1 MVAKGKKRGDD
12 GRKLAPV
19 DRDAAPEPK
28 NTSEDIGGKAPL
40 ITGASLSLDAA
51 RLKKFAPS
59 HLFPLQH
66 QLEALAWAIRNLEAG
81 KPTYLALEPGL
92 GKTII
97 AAMIS
102 NYFKGATIFYVCPPF
117 LTTNTSEEFT
127 KWTFEKKLYL
137 LPDSMIAKPKTLE
150 AFVEAVRECKNPILI
165 IDEAHRFKNEGT
177 KRSRALFKNILP
189 HFERRAVFMSGTP
202 LPNSRPKEL
211 WAILKN
217 SAPKLFGTNFFSFGL
232 KYCGGF
238 RDAFGWNFDGF
249 TNRKEFKARLCKS
262 FMLRM
267 KKDVLNLPPKVE
279 GLLTVG
285 EGIPPIVSK
294 VEKKILA
301 EYSPEDLVEGEIT
314 RIAGKAALHLATY
327 LRLLGEYK
335 LKYVLPFIES
345 LLEETKESF
354 LIFAVHKDTIG
365 KLEKALSAHEPL
377 VITGDVPKAKRHELV
392 KEFQTNPARRIFIGN
407 IQACGVGFTLTK
419 ATRVIF
425 VEFSWVDGENSQ
437 AADRA
442 HRIGQ
447 GQSVLVQYVVL
458 KDSFDRQRMETLLKK
473 RALSI

>member
-1 MVAKGKKRGDD
+1 MVAKSKIRGND
-12 GRKLAPV
+12 GRKLAPAE
-19 DRDAAPEPK
+19 RDAAPTPK
-28 NTSEDIGGKAPL
+28 KIKEDSGLKAPPKA
-40 ITGASLSLDAA
+40 GASIL
-51 RLKKFAPS
+51 RNYAPA
-59 HLFPLQH
+59 HLAPLPH
-66 QLEALAWAIRNLEAG
+66 QLTALAWAIEG
-81 KPTYLALEPGL
+81 FKKQYHTYLALEPGL

-97 AAMIS
+97 AAMAA
-102 NYFKGATIFYVCPPF
+102 NYLRDFTVFYVCPPF
-117 LTTNTSEEFT
+117 LTSNTDEEFQ

-137 LPDSMIAKPKTLE
+137 LPDSMIAKPKTIA
-150 AFVEAVRECKNPILI
+150 AFAEAVRECEGKALLI
-165 IDEAHRFKNEGT
+165 VDEAHRFKNEQT
-177 KRSRALFKNILP
+177 NRSRALFKNILP
-189 HFERRAVFMSGTP
+189 HFKHVIYLSGTP
-202 LPNSRPKEL
+202 LPNSRPKEI
-211 WAILKN
+211 WPVMKH
-217 SAPKLFGTNFFSFGL
+217 SAPGVFGTNFFNFGL
-232 KYCGGF
+232 KYCAGF

-249 TNRKEFKARLCKS
+249 SNRKEFTARITKS

-285 EGIPPIVSK
+285 EGIPPVVSN

-301 EYSPEDLVEGEIT
+301 EYSPEDLVEGEIA
-314 RIAGKAALHLATY
+314 RLAGKAALHLATY

-335 LKYVLPFIES
+335 LKYVLPVIES
-345 LLEETKESF
+345 LLEETKENI
-354 LIFAVHKDTIG
+354 LIFGVHKATIA
-365 KLEKALSAHEPL
+365 KLEQALAAYEPL
-377 VITGDVPKAKRHELV
+377 VITGDVPKARRHEIV
-392 KEFQTNPARRIFIGN
+392 KEFQENPKRRVFIGN

>member
-1 MVAKGKKRGDD
+1 MVAKKSVRGNTV
-12 GRKLAPV
+12 GKLAP
-19 DRDAAPEPK
+19 ATPASNPK
-28 NTSEDIGGKAPL
+28 PVQTQKVSPAENA
-40 ITGASLSLDAA
+40 GASFLAPA
-51 RLKKFAPS
+51 HLK
-59 HLFPLQH
+59 PLKH
-66 QLEALAWAIRNLEAG
+66 QYEALEFALRNL
-81 KPTYLALEPGL
+81 KRSQPVYLALDPGL

-102 NYFKGATIFYVCPPF
+102 NFFKGHCVFYVCPPF
-117 LTTNTSEEFT
+117 LTTNTDEEFR
-127 KWTFEKKLYL
+127 KWCFDKNLFL

-150 AFVEAVRECKNPILI
+150 TFVRAVRRYGENCILVV
-165 IDEAHRFKNEGT
+165 DEAHRFKNEKA

-189 HFERRAVFMSGTP
+189 HFKGRVVYMSGTP

-211 WAILKN
+211 WPILKF
-217 SAPKLFGTNFFSFGL
+217 STPTIFGTNWFSFGL
-232 KYCGGF
+232 KYCGGY

-249 TNRKEFKARLCKS
+249 TNRKEFTARIRKS

-267 KKDVLNLPPKVE
+267 KKDVLHLPPKTE

-285 EGIPPIVSK
+285 EGIPPVISNI
-294 VEKKILA
+294 EKKILA
-301 EYSPEDLVEGEIT
+301 HYSPEDLVEGEI
-314 RIAGKAALHLATY
+314 IKISGKTELHLATY

-335 LKYVLPFIES
+335 LKYILPFIES
-345 LLEETKESF
+345 LLDETKESI
-354 LIFAVHKDTIG
+354 LVFAVHKATIA
-365 KLEKALSAHEPL
+365 KLQSELKKFEPI

-392 KEFQTNPARRIFIGN
+392 KEFQTNPDKRIFIGN

-419 ATRVIF
+419 ATRVLF

-437 AADRA
+437 ASDRA

-458 KDSFDRQRMETLLKK
+458 KDSFDRTRMESLLRK